1 MKRSQDHSLLPA
13 GRIEQRIF
21 VIREQTVML
30 SSDLATLYAVLAKQL
45 NQAVKRN
52 LDRFPEDFMFQLTWE
67 ETRALRSQLVTLGE
81 SAHFRYRPY
90 AFTEQGVAMLA
101 SVLDSPRAVA
111 VSIEIVRVFVRLRRL
126 LTSNQQLAR
135 KLEDLERRMTEQDG
149 KFAVVFD
156 AIRQLMEDDDKRRRR
171 PPIGYH
177 TEEAMRQRR
186 RRTQPH

>member
-1 MKRSQDHSLLPA
+1 MKQPQDRSLLPV
-13 GRIEQRIF
+13 GRVEQRIF
-21 VIREQTVML
+21 VIREQNVML
-30 SSDLATLYAVLAKQL
+30 SGDLATLYAVPAKQL

-52 LDRFPEDFMFQLTWE
+52 LDRFPEDFKFQLTWE

-81 SAHFRYRPY
+81 SGHFRYRPY

-101 SVLDSPRAVA
+101 SVLDSPRAIA

-126 LTSNQQLAR
+126 IASNQQLAR
-135 KLEDLERRMTEQDG
+135 RLEELERRMTEQDR

-156 AIRQLMEDDDKRRRR
+156 AIRQLMEDDEKRRRR

-177 TEEAMRQRR
+177 TEESMRQKRR
-186 RRTQPH
+186 RS